1 MRPISGI
8 FSPLEN
14 VPVDVYSIGSLFFS
28 VPLEVTSCLQHPTLY
43 LTVCTTCNVR
53 KLWISLLKWWFYI
66 LEYNEHEVLF
76 AWIAATVINSLKKHP
91 ENSFQ
96 SILSTR
102 WPQTGNHM
110 KKCREGKHGLIQEN
124 RNHMVEGGKI
134 NKAVLLKQ
142 RIPSQYSS
150 HLFSSSAFF
159 IRDYSFLT
167 VILSYSCK
175 RVSLSCWLVF
185 LQATI
190 QQKWNFWLLLII
202 ATVNWKEGF
211 SDPFCCS

>member
-1 MRPISGI
+1 MRPVSGL

-14 VPVDVYSIGSLFFS
+14 VPIDMYSIGSLFCS

-43 LTVCTTCNVR
+43 LTVCTTFNVR
-53 KLWISLLKWWFYI
+53 KLWINLLKWWFYA

-91 ENSFQ
+91 GNSFQ
-96 SILSTR
+96 SILSTC

-134 NKAVLLKQ
+134 NKALLLKQ
-142 RIPSQYSS
+142 RIPSQFSS
-150 HLFSSSAFF
+150 HLLSSSAFF
-159 IRDYSFLT
+159 IRDYSSLA
-167 VILSYSCK
+167 VILFYSCK
-175 RVSLSCWLVF
+175 RVSLSHCLVS
-185 LQATI
+185 LQA
-190 QQKWNFWLLLII
+190 
-202 ATVNWKEGF
+202 ATQ
-211 SDPFCCS
+211 